1 MTVAIVLNKAAPA
14 LAEWTPTQV
23 TGLTKLIEDAAGI
36 SRDRG
41 DSLTLDMMAFTAP
54 ADIDMPVMTWWQD
67 PAIQRWGEMGGIG
80 FLALLAVLFG
90 VRPVARRFSQV
101 RDPVTV
107 DAIADEMPDNKLL
120 EKDMVTTDE
129 GLTQGLP
136 NAIAFQEDNNLPPQ
150 SSGLETKVEYMQMLA
165 QRETERV
172 AEVLKQWINSN
183 ERDGT
188 KQ

>member
-1 MTVAIVLNKAAPA
+1 
-14 LAEWTPTQV
+14 
-23 TGLTKLIEDAAGI
+23 
-36 SRDRG
+36 
-41 DSLTLDMMAFTAP
+41 
-54 ADIDMPVMTWWQD
+54 
-67 PAIQRWGEMGGIG
+67 
-80 FLALLAVLFG
+80 
-90 VRPVARRFSQV
+90 
-101 RDPVTV
+101 
-107 DAIADEMPDNKLL
+107 MPDNKLI

>member
-1 MTVAIVLNKAAPA
+1 
-14 LAEWTPTQV
+14 
-23 TGLTKLIEDAAGI
+23 
-36 SRDRG
+36 
-41 DSLTLDMMAFTAP
+41 
-54 ADIDMPVMTWWQD
+54 WQD
-67 PAIQRWGEMGGIG
+67 PSIQRWGEMGGIG

-101 RDPVTV
+101 REPVTV